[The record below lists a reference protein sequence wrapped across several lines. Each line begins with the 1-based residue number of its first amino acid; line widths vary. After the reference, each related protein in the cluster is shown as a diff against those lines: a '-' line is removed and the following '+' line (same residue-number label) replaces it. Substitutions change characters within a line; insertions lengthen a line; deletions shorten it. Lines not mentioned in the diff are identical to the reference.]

1 MRTGKLALAVLVAT
15 ATIGG
20 VVLPAS
26 AAAPVEELQKRLE
39 AEARTGGAGFS
50 GFSAQRGE
58 RFFKAAHGGDW
69 SCASCHTG
77 NPLAPGKHAK
87 TGKTIAPL
95 APGANPQRFTDAA
108 TVDKWFRRN
117 CNDVLGRA
125 CTAQEKGDVL
135 LYLTSLK

>member
-1 MRTGKLALAVLVAT
+1 MGTSRLTWAALALAGAGSLA
-15 ATIGG
+15 AGA
-20 VVLPAS
+20 AS
-26 AAAPVEELQKRLE
+26 AATPAEQQKRFE
-39 AEARTGGAGFS
+39 AEARAAAPSFG

-58 RFFKAAHGGDW
+58 AFFKATHGAEW

-77 NPLAPGKHAK
+77 NPLAAGKHAK
-87 TGKTIAPL
+87 TGKPIAPL
-95 APGANPQRFTDAA
+95 APAANAVRFTDAA

-135 LYLTSLK
+135 QYLMSVK